1 MVKHTHENG
10 KSWKSANMAIY
21 IGILHPRNAAERH
34 PGNQPRSTAVSILE
48 ALPPPQIPPPLPH
61 NPYNSSQCMNTVLE
75 SWEGGV
81 RGGQPRRTAMLQIT
95 KSWEGGVRGGQPR
108 RTAMLQTT
116 RIAISLDSIIL
127 LLFEAALRPSERE
140 FPPST

>member
-1 MVKHTHENG
+1 MVPSVWAQLMVTNSRVEHTHENE
-10 KSWKSANMAIY
+10 KSCKSGNMAIY
-21 IGILHPRNAAERH
+21 IGILHLWNAAGRYT
-34 PGNQPRSTAVSILE
+34 GNQPRSPNAVPLPE
-48 ALPPPQIPPPLPH
+48 ALPPPQIPPPLPN
-61 NPYNSSQCMNTVLE
+61 NPHNSSQCTNTILE
-75 SWEGGV
+75 
-81 RGGQPRRTAMLQIT
+81 
-95 KSWEGGVRGGQPR
+95 SWEGGVRGGQPR

>member
-1 MVKHTHENG
+1 MVPSVWAQLMVTNSRVEHTHENE
-10 KSWKSANMAIY
+10 KSCKSGNMAIY

-34 PGNQPRSTAVSILE
+34 PGNQHRFTAVSILE

-81 RGGQPRRTAMLQIT
+81 RGGQPRRTAT
-95 KSWEGGVRGGQPR
+95 
-108 RTAMLQTT
+108 LQTT
-116 RIAISLDSIIL
+116 RIAISLNSIIL

>member
-1 MVKHTHENG
+1 MVPSVWAQLMVTKARVEHTHENG

-21 IGILHPRNAAERH
+21 IGILRPRNTVKRH
-34 PGNQPRSTAVSILE
+34 PGNQPRSTTVSILE
-48 ALPPPQIPPPLPH
+48 ALPPPQIPPPLPN
-61 NPYNSSQCMNTVLE
+61 NPYNSSQCMNTILE
-75 SWEGGV
+75 
-81 RGGQPRRTAMLQIT
+81 
-95 KSWEGGVRGGQPR
+95 SWEGGVRGGQPR